1 MIMIIDKNASYFIDR
16 IREVIDRKYKL
27 ISKNELS
34 FDFSFDDKSLYIQSK
49 AADTRGNTEE
59 FVGLFSNNLFGTN
72 ISIDRPVSKK
82 LGRYNQKEDGVY
94 ISCQFGPAIEMNNLI
109 DIQNGVPSSLINNC
123 VSDKI
128 QFSYFSSKQLNL
140 LLYQVSETDNYN
152 ISNSNII
159 LNNIIK
165 IANSIILL
173 IQDEYDIEKVRVSST
188 RIGIP
193 YINTDGN
200 FSSNGVTLFFEGKFV
215 NNSSRQICIEIN
227 ISDNILKSENIIIYE
242 DKVDISGLEP
252 SDYTTPEMIENSVAY
267 TYEYFIDKVSNDKN
281 VLVSIPMS
289 NLDEDSSM
297 CIIKEEYAMYC
308 CNRYRFDIEFRYEG
322 AVDDIPC
329 DIDNNKFARLIKF
342 KLS

>member
-1 MIMIIDKNASYFIDR
+1 MIIDKNASYFIDR

-27 ISKNELS
+27 LHKNELS

-49 AADTRGNTEE
+49 AADARGNTEE

-72 ISIDRPVSKK
+72 ISIDRPVDKK
-82 LGRYNQKEDGVY
+82 LGRYNRSEDSRYV
-94 ISCQFGPAIEMNNLI
+94 SCNFGPAIEMNNLI
-109 DIQNGVPSSLINNC
+109 DVQNGVPSSLINDC

-128 QFSYFSSKQLNL
+128 HFSYFSNTQLYL
-140 LLYQVSETDNYN
+140 LLYRVSETDDYN

-173 IQDEYDIEKVRVSST
+173 IQDEYDIEKVRVSSSRT
-188 RIGIP
+188 GIP

-200 FSSNGVTLFFEGKFV
+200 FSSNGVTLFFEGKFI
-215 NNSSRQICIEIN
+215 NNPSRKIYITIDV
-227 ISDNILKSENIIIYE
+227 SDNILKSENIFIYE

-252 SDYTTPEMIENSVAY
+252 SDYTTPEMIEDSLAY
-267 TYEYFIDKVSNDKN
+267 TYEYCIIDKVANDKN
-281 VLVSIPMS
+281 VIVSIPMS
-289 NLDEDSSM
+289 NLDEDSNM
-297 CIIKEEYAMYC
+297 CIIKEGYNMYC
-308 CNRYRFDIEFRYEG
+308 NNRYRFDIEFKYEG
-322 AVDDIPC
+322 AVDDISC
-329 DIDNNKFARLIKF
+329 DIDSNKFARLIKF